1 MKRVTTALALIVVAL
16 YLIWLAPS
24 HVFQAAAILVG
35 CLCYWEFSGIVVAHG
50 IERPDLTGVALG
62 IALTLV
68 PQHAFY
74 VAGFFLL
81 ADFALLLRKSDL
93 RLVLPMAAC
102 TLAGAFYAFAPWSF
116 AISLRQVSPHLLFFS
131 LAMNWVGDSAA
142 FYIGRSFGRH
152 KLAPAISPG
161 KSWEGAVA
169 SAGAAV
175 IFGLIYLGRVLPQLS
190 LSTIALLALIGNVAG
205 QIGDLA
211 ESSMKRGAGLKDSGK
226 LLPGHGGVLDRLDS
240 SMFALPTIYLFYRLA
255 LR

>member
-24 HVFQAAAILVG
+24 HVFTAAAILVG
-35 CLCYWEFSGIVVAHG
+35 SLCYWEFSGIVVAQG
-50 IERPDLTGVALG
+50 IGRPALTGAALG
-62 IALTLV
+62 FALILV
-68 PQHAFY
+68 PQYGFY
-74 VAGFFLL
+74 FAVFLL
-81 ADFALLLRKSDL
+81 LTHFALLLRKRDL
-93 RLVLPMAAC
+93 AGILPEAAC
-102 TLAGAFYAFAPWSF
+102 TLTGAFYAYAPWSF
-116 AISLRQVSPHLLFFS
+116 AVSLRQASPHLLFFS

-142 FYIGRSFGRH
+142 FYAGRSFGKH

-169 SAGAAV
+169 SAVAAV
-175 IFGLIYLGRVLPQLS
+175 LFGLVYLGKVLPGLS
-190 LSTIALLALIGNVAG
+190 LWTITALALLGNIAG